1 MRANLLLALAAG
13 VSALPEMLECS
24 CEKVKCVCTK
34 QCDCSVAGESFL
46 QLQEMPLDWTPAS
59 EAALLQVEEA
69 STALTPESLLRC
81 ECKKVQ
87 CNCIKNCDCALKVG
101 ETGQP
106 LALAHIGERERT
118 GERAGRDARRCRRR
132 RACRS
137 AGEASRACLAPRGL
151 APPQR
156 LEQNVSRC
164 VSRGRC
170 CLWFYKPLRCRCR
183 SRRTRGACA
192 RRTSRT
198 RPRSIAPTRA
208 SPSRPRTASSPT
220 F

>member
-1 MRANLLLALAAG
+1 MRAKLLLALAGG

-106 LALAHIGERERT
+106 LALAHIQVSESGRESVPGAT
-118 GERAGRDARRCRRR
+118 RAAVDGGAPAARPARH
-132 RACRS
+132 
-137 AGEASRACLAPRGL
+137 LGL
-151 APPQR
+151 ASPLAGSPR
-156 LEQNVSRC
+156 LSP
-164 VSRGRC
+164 S
-170 CLWFYKPLRCRCR
+170 
-183 SRRTRGACA
+183 
-192 RRTSRT
+192 SRT
-198 RPRSIAPTRA
+198 
-208 SPSRPRTASSPT
+208 
-220 F
+220 